1 MSATA
6 QTLRCGLIG
15 VLVLHGTLVLT
26 MAIGCVV
33 VLVMKGP
40 ADVADADPPPGRT
53 PPV

>member
-1 MSATA
+1 VSATA
-6 QTLRCGLIG
+6 QTLLHGLLG
-15 VLVLHGTLVLT
+15 VLVLHGTLVLAV
-26 MAIGCVV
+26 AIGCVV

>member
-1 MSATA
+1 VSATA

-15 VLVLHGTLVLT
+15 VLVLHGTLVLAV
-26 MAIGCVV
+26 AIGSVV

-40 ADVADADPPPGRT
+40 ADVADAAPPPGRT